1 MLRKKLVLLLLT
13 VSPAI
18 FAQDEAAPAA
28 SAPEKEYV
36 KKTFENGL
44 FINTQTIENPSQ
56 KAIDMQIEHRFG
68 KIFDASDLYGIFSSA
83 NIRIGFDYGITKN
96 LSVGIGAT
104 RGMTYDI
111 EWKYAILRQTTT
123 SGMPVS
129 VSYFGDVGIR
139 NGDNKNFLNQKNEY
153 VAANRASFFHEILI
167 ARKFNSKFSWQLAGS
182 YSYFNLLPDSTMN
195 HGIMGISTIAQYRVT
210 SMMTV
215 QVEFDYPLNPDMVPD
230 ATDPLKKVAY
240 QKPNLAFGFE
250 YSTGSHQFQVFV
262 CTSNGLAGQEVLG
275 NNSNDFTKNPM
286 LIGFNI
292 TRQFEF

>member
-28 SAPEKEYV
+28 SAAAPEYV
-36 KKTFENGL
+36 KKTFENGI
-44 FINTQTIENPSQ
+44 FINTQTIENPNK
-56 KAIDMQIEHRFG
+56 KALDLQIEHRFG

-83 NIRIGFDYGITKN
+83 NIRLGVDYGITKR

-111 EWKYAILRQTTT
+111 EWKYAILKQTKT

-129 VSYFGDVGIR
+129 VSYFGDMGLK
-139 NGDNKNFLNQKNEY
+139 NGDNKNFLNQKKEY
-153 VAANRASFFHEILI
+153 TAANRASFFHEIMI
-167 ARKFNSKFSWQLAGS
+167 ARKFNDKFSWQVSGS

-195 HGIMGISTIAQYRVT
+195 HGIIGISTIAQYRIT
-210 SMMTV
+210 SMAAI
-215 QVEFDYPLNPDMVPD
+215 QVEYDYPVNPDMVLNS
-230 ATDPLKKVAY
+230 TGTKKVGY
-240 QKPNLAFGFE
+240 QKPNLSFGFE
-250 YSTGSHQFQVFV
+250 YSTGSHQFQIFV

-275 NNSNDFTKNPM
+275 NNSNDFTKDPM

-292 TRQFEF
+292 TRQFDF